1 MGKHH
6 ESDHDDEAERY
17 PARLAALQ
25 LQLVRFQQAAQASG
39 ERVVVV
45 LEGRDGAGKDGTI
58 RRIAEHLSNR
68 ITRIVALPKPGERER
83 TSWYLQR
90 YAAHLPAAGEL
101 VIFNRSWYNRAGVEV
116 VMDFSTPAE
125 QAEFLRDAPDFERM
139 LVESGIKLAKYWLDI
154 SKDEQA
160 ERLTARRNDPLK
172 ALKVSDLDGVAQA
185 KWDAYT
191 AARDLMLQRTSTA
204 VAPWTCVRG
213 DHKKPARLAVIADLL
228 RRVAPPEVARDVAD
242 ADPDVLFTF
251 TPAAL
256 TDGRLA
262 R

>member
-6 ESDHDDEAERY
+6 DDPADEADGY
-17 PARLAALQ
+17 KARLAALQ

-45 LEGRDGAGKDGTI
+45 LEGRDGAGKDGAIKRLT
-58 RRIAEHLSNR
+58 EHLSIR
-68 ITRIVALPKPGERER
+68 STRVVALPKPNDREG
-83 TSWYLQR
+83 TQWYLQR
-90 YAAHLPAAGEL
+90 YVDHLPAAGEI

-116 VMDFSTPAE
+116 VMGFSTPQQ

-154 SKDEQA
+154 SKEEQA
-160 ERLTARRNDPLK
+160 ERLQARRDDPLK
-172 ALKVSDLDGVAQA
+172 ALKVSDLDGVAQS

-191 AARDLMLQRTSTA
+191 AARDLMLSRTSTA
-204 VAPWTCVRG
+204 VAPWTCVRA
-213 DHKKPARLAVIADLL
+213 DKKKPARLAVIADLL
-228 RRVAPPEVARDVAD
+228 RRVAPPAIAREVAD
-242 ADPDVLFTF
+242 ADPAVLFPF
-251 TPAAL
+251 DAAAL

>member
-6 ESDHDDEAERY
+6 GQEQDEAEGY
-17 PARLAALQ
+17 KARLAALQ

-58 RRIAEHLSNR
+58 KRLTEHLSIR
-68 ITRIVALPKPGERER
+68 STRVVALPKPNDREQ
-83 TSWYLQR
+83 TQWYLQR
-90 YAAHLPAAGEL
+90 YVAHLPAAGEI

-116 VMDFSTPAE
+116 VMGFSTPPQ

-160 ERLTARRNDPLK
+160 ERLQARRDDPLK
-172 ALKVSDLDGVAQA
+172 TLKVSDLDGVAQS

-191 AARDLMLQRTSTA
+191 AARDLMLTRTSTA
-204 VAPWTCVRG
+204 VAPWTCVRA
-213 DHKKPARLAVIADLL
+213 DRKKPARLAVIADLL
-228 RRVAPPEVARDVAD
+228 RRVAPPEVAQDVPAADPTVLFPFEAD
-242 ADPDVLFTF
+242 ALK
-251 TPAAL
+251 
-256 TDGRLA
+256 DGRLA